1 MSSRKSSNTSNV
13 LGLLA
18 FLAIIVKAL
27 AYILSFLKIELGILV
42 FAADLILTAVA
53 LIVAWSFAKTC
64 NKNWRIVY
72 FVILALVVVGFVLG
86 GLSL

>member
-1 MSSRKSSNTSNV
+1 MSKRKGADTTNL

-18 FLAIIVKAL
+18 FLAIIIKAA
-27 AYILSFLKIELGILV
+27 AYILGFLKIELGILV
-42 FAADLILTAVA
+42 FVADLILTGIA

-72 FVILALVVVGFVLG
+72 FVILALVIVGFVLG